1 MLPFPSRLT
10 SSLTPSSCRS
20 GGSMGGVYICE
31 DGVALDP
38 LLISGCAAHEGE
50 EYKEKEKEVV
60 GGLFFHRIPS
70 ASPLS
75 GRPST
80 PQFHQFFPAPSPEP
94 LVPDAPD
101 PSLLTPGDDGMR
113 CDAVRVPEGRVAG
126 CEAEKRDSDAGP
138 SGSRTMTRAELASLV
153 TWLRGTAIDPR
164 DRTRAVEKEELVG
177 AQVLRARET
186 LFRTLDDATKLREF
200 PLPPE
205 TSCNFQSMIFDN
217 FQNAECMRCGEKLGA
232 LWNTLCNHT
241 LGNCCAIEKV
251 ELELGRLAFLNQKG
265 NVSEKKQKVRRHS
278 VGLQKK
284 GKVGSVEKLIQP
296 KRRSER
302 IAQNENE
309 NIRHLRTRRKRIG
322 LGSNFQA
329 DVPAWMGPPSETSIS
344 SYNEDSDINKWVGFL
359 TWPAQEIDREE
370 FDKKFQGETNCCACP
385 SPGSIVCIRSH
396 VSEARFK
403 LKAELGQAFFD
414 WGFDNTGEEV
424 SESWTSE
431 EQAWF
436 DALKRRENESGT
448 SVWQAIPTHFS
459 SKSRRD
465 LINYYF
471 NVYLLRRMSIDS
483 RLTPEYINS
492 DEENHDDE
500 QEEDPKKKRVAVKKK
515 AKFLKTHA
523 SDCVDVDRVT
533 EVEEALRSP

>member
-200 PLPPE
+200 PLPP
-205 TSCNFQSMIFDN
+205 
-217 FQNAECMRCGEKLGA
+217 
-232 LWNTLCNHT
+232 
-241 LGNCCAIEKV
+241 
-251 ELELGRLAFLNQKG
+251 
-265 NVSEKKQKVRRHS
+265 EKKQKVRRHS